1 MGVIRE
7 FKFVVLGACLGVP
20 AGVFLMCLMP
30 TFIVGG
36 FSLTLPKDP
45 ELVRQVR
52 VIQGAGFMSGIGV
65 GVVAGLL
72 LAIRPRSQRR
82 ARNGDRPRY
91 DNLD

>member
-1 MGVIRE
+1 MRAIRE
-7 FKFVVLGACLGVP
+7 FKLVLIGACLGVP

-30 TFIVGG
+30 SFVVGG

-52 VIQGAGFMSGIGV
+52 VIQGAGFMAGIGV

-72 LAIRPRSQRR
+72 LAIGPRPRVR
-82 ARNGDRPRY
+82 ALRPQEWRP
-91 DNLD
+91 